1 MTTVICSEP
10 VTIDL
15 ELSGAALQV
24 QTDSL
29 VYTVEWRRWWQVWR
43 PRCQSPGLPALH
55 LHLRRR
61 GEVPARSGLFLG
73 LGERQ
78 RDDDGAGGLGGGPV
92 MSESTMR
99 YDPENDIFFHK
110 HEDGSWSAYFC
121 ERHESLEE
129 DEVRPY
135 RGSFEPIGM
144 AHPMTSHIEPLAA
157 EARSVRNR
165 VHGVKHDSRMLSDP
179 LSPSSNRA
187 HDGGVCGS
195 HKVEE
200 GSGR

>member
-1 MTTVICSEP
+1 
-10 VTIDL
+10 
-15 ELSGAALQV
+15 
-24 QTDSL
+24 
-29 VYTVEWRRWWQVWR
+29 
-43 PRCQSPGLPALH
+43 
-55 LHLRRR
+55 
-61 GEVPARSGLFLG
+61 
-73 LGERQ
+73 
-78 RDDDGAGGLGGGPV
+78 
-92 MSESTMR
+92 MR

-157 EARSVRNR
+157 EARPVRNR